1 MRPLTSGLDAGTVGT
16 ATRPGPGPGGVYS
29 RELRPFPF
37 PWWRCQ
43 PQQQSRVL
51 VEATELAR
59 PDARPAGPSRGR
71 PRATHHRRAPQ
82 PRPDRGRGAVLH
94 AEGRR

>member
-37 PWWRCQ
+37 PWWPLSAAAAESGTCG
-43 PQQQSRVL
+43 SHG
-51 VEATELAR
+51 AR
-59 PDARPAGPSRGR
+59 SA
-71 PRATHHRRAPQ
+71 
-82 PRPDRGRGAVLH
+82 
-94 AEGRR
+94 